1 MSKFKKTFLPM
12 LVGLSLSAPLTAASQ
27 TVYVR
32 CSDACVHSTYR
43 EVYEYDFVDEKPTFP
58 GGDTMLLRYINR
70 TRQYPKRAYRKGI
83 QGRVTLSFV
92 VNADGSVSAV
102 AVLRGVEK
110 SLNTEAARIIS
121 DMPHWSP
128 GRIDGK
134 AVPVR
139 VIQTVVFR
147 K

>member
-1 MSKFKKTFLPM
+1 MSKFNKIFLPM
-12 LVGLSLSAPLTAASQ
+12 LVGLSLSAPLTALPQ

-32 CSDACVHSTYR
+32 CADVSKHNTYR
-43 EVYEYDFVDEKPTFP
+43 EVYEYDFVDEKPAFP
-58 GGDTMLLRYINR
+58 GGDTMLLQYINR

-92 VNADGSVSAV
+92 VNADGTVSDV

-110 SLNTEAARIIS
+110 SLNKEAARVIA
-121 DMPHWSP
+121 DMPHWKP

-134 AVPVR
+134 PVPVR